1 MTGFDATAPHTFA
14 LWIIAIVAVL
24 ACSTGFITF
33 VSLTP
38 SFWRRSEDGIF
49 RSISRERA
57 EKSCDT
63 VLSICALLIPATLGL
78 LTWLSDKVGPASY
91 ILPLLCALLF
101 FFILL
106 VFTVYMRFNYLWS
119 LGPEFL
125 VSSPL
130 KDAIRQSTI
139 AGTKCPKSRNIV
151 FACWLTTATSAIV
164 LGLALLTIPIL
175 ELGFGLLKMKPAPPP
190 ATVHVQCD
198 CPTTAPPPPQPPP
211 PPCRPCQTI
220 RHRSH
225 PRLTCACKK

>member
-1 MTGFDATAPHTFA
+1 MTGFDATVPHTFA
-14 LWIIAIVAVL
+14 LWVIAILAVL
-24 ACSTGFITF
+24 VCSTGFITF
-33 VSLTP
+33 VALTP
-38 SFWRRSEDGIF
+38 SFWRRPEDGIF
-49 RSISRERA
+49 RSISRDRA

-125 VSSPL
+125 VSSPP
-130 KDAIRQSTI
+130 KTATGQH
-139 AGTKCPKSRNIV
+139 GTLCPPSRNIV

-164 LGLALLTIPIL
+164 LGLVLLTIPIL

-190 ATVHVQCD
+190 APIHVQCD
-198 CPTTAPPPPQPPP
+198 CHTTAPPPPQPPP
-211 PPCRPCQTI
+211 PPCRPCKPI
-220 RHRSH
+220 RHRRH
-225 PRLTCACKK
+225 PRPPCACKK